1 MWRYYAAATLVVA
14 AIGSVVFAHRLSTGE
29 WDVRATPQ
37 GTPTV
42 TRGNGETGTPGTAFS
57 GEGPWVLSALPDCF
71 DQQSSIVGTPMQL
84 VFDRPPARDRLPA
97 GTVLH
102 RGPCTV
108 VVRDDSIFVAR
119 GADRLRVPP
128 SARLYRTQAGLVLVY
143 ERGSRAEIR
152 VYK

>member
-1 MWRYYAAATLVVA
+1 MWRYYALATLIVA
-14 AIGSVVFAHRLSTGE
+14 GVGSVVFAHRLATGD
-29 WDVRATPQ
+29 WDVRATPV

-42 TRGNGETGTPGTAFS
+42 TRGNGETGTPSSAFT

-71 DQQSSIVGTPMQL
+71 DQQSSIVGTPLQL
-84 VFDRPPARDRLPA
+84 AFDLPPARDRLPV
-97 GTVLH
+97 GTELH

-108 VVRDDSIFVAR
+108 IVRDDSIFVAR

-128 SARLYRTQAGLVLVY
+128 SARLYRTHAGLILVY

>member
-1 MWRYYAAATLVVA
+1 MWRYYALATLIVIAV
-14 AIGSVVFAHRLSTGE
+14 GSIVFAHRLSTGD
-29 WDVRATPQ
+29 WDVRATPA

-42 TRGNGETGTPGTAFS
+42 TRGNGETGTPVSAFT

-71 DQQSSIVGTPMQL
+71 DQQSSIVGTPLQL
-84 VFDRPPARDRLPA
+84 VFDLPPARDRLPV

-108 VVRDDSIFVAR
+108 VVRADSVYVAR

-128 SARLYRTQAGLVLVY
+128 SARLYRTHDGLVLVY